1 MLKYILKYLKGTKM
15 LVENV
20 MTPSDKLVTISPM
33 ATVRDALKLMKS
45 QKVRSIIVEKN
56 TIDGAYGLVTFKNI
70 LQSIVAEDGDI
81 DLLNV
86 YDIAAMPAFSV
97 STQLNVRYAAKMM
110 VGNSI
115 KRLLVIDNNE
125 LKGILTMSDIIE
137 ILMESVE

>member
-1 MLKYILKYLKGTKM
+1 M

-20 MTPSDKLVTISPM
+20 MTPSEKLIKVSPM
-33 ATVRDALKLMKS
+33 ASVREALRLMKENS
-45 QKVRSIIVEKN
+45 VRSVIVEK
-56 TIDGAYGLVTFKNI
+56 TSPDGAYGLVTFKNI

-86 YDIAAMPAFSV
+86 YDIAAIPAVSV
-97 STQLNVRYAAKMM
+97 SAKLNIQYASKMM
-110 VGNSI
+110 VNRSI

-125 LKGILTMSDIIE
+125 LQGILTMSDIIE